1 MRILGKVAGLL
12 GLAGVLLLPL
22 DSVQA
27 GPKIENWTTDQGL
40 RVYFVAAPQLPM
52 VDMRLTFAAGGAR
65 DGDKPGLAAMTVSM
79 LDQGASGLNADQLAE
94 AFESVGAQF
103 GSGAARDMAWVSL
116 RTLTLEN
123 EMKSALDTWLKVL
136 ARPDFPEKEF
146 LNIQKMM
153 LLDLQAEKQSPE
165 AIGSKAFFPALFGDH
180 PYASP
185 ANGTEDSISAMTRT
199 DLQDF
204 FQRYYVSRNA
214 VLAVV
219 GALDRTQVEAIA
231 DRVSGVLAEG
241 EKAPALPPVTPL
253 AEARTIRIPF
263 PSEQAHITIGQTGYK
278 KGDPDQFPLYL
289 GNQILGGGSTS
300 RLNKEI
306 RQNRGLS
313 YSVYSYFASMGQDGP
328 FIMGL
333 QTRMDQ
339 TDEALKVMRETLE
352 SYRTD
357 GPSDN
362 ELEAAQKDITGG
374 FPLQTASN
382 DDIVSYLGMIGFY
395 GLPLDYLDTF
405 TANINAVSREAIVE
419 AFQRRVQP
427 DKLLTVIVGGG
438 SEAAQAGA
446 PADAGAT
453 RADAPEDKPRSAI
466 DIDAGEPE
474 KTAAGTEAEAE

>member
-1 MRILGKVAGLL
+1 MRILGKVTGLM
-12 GLAGVLLLPL
+12 GLVVMLLLPPG
-22 DSVQA
+22 SVQA

-40 RVYFVAAPQLPM
+40 RVYFVAVPELPM
-52 VDMRLTFAAGGAR
+52 VDVRLSFAAGGAR
-65 DGDKPGLAAMTVSM
+65 DGDKPGLSAMTAAM
-79 LDQGASGLNADQLAE
+79 LDQGASGLSADQLAE

-103 GSGAARDMAWVSL
+103 GSGAARDMAWASL

-123 EMKSALDTWLKVL
+123 EMKTALDTWFKVL

-146 LNIQKMM
+146 LNIRKMM

-165 AIGSKAFFPALFGDH
+165 AIGSKAFFQALFGDH

-185 ANGTEDSISAMTRT
+185 SNGTEDSVNAMTRT

-219 GALDRTQVEAIA
+219 GALNKTQVEAIA
-231 DRVSGVLAEG
+231 NRVSGVLAEG
-241 EKAPALPPVTPL
+241 EKAPALPPVRPL
-253 AEARTIRIPF
+253 AEARTIRLPF
-263 PSEQAHITIGQTGYK
+263 PSEQAHITIGQVGYR

-289 GNQILGGGSTS
+289 GNNILGSGSTS

-313 YSVYSYFASMGQDGP
+313 YSVYSYFASMAQNGP

-333 QTRMDQ
+333 QTKLDQ
-339 TDEALKVMRETLE
+339 TDEALQVMRETLE
-352 SYRTD
+352 HYRTD

-362 ELEAAQKDITGG
+362 ELEAAKKDITGG

-405 TANINAVSREAIVE
+405 TGNINAVSREAIVA
-419 AFQRRVQP
+419 AFQRRIQP
-427 DKLLTVIVGGG
+427 DKMLTVIVGGG
-438 SEAAQAGA
+438 SEAAAQTEAAANGQA
-446 PADAGAT
+446 AT
-453 RADAPEDKPRSAI
+453 AETTKDKPRSAI
-466 DIDAGEPE
+466 DIDAGKPE
-474 KTAAGTEAEAE
+474 TTETVPEAR